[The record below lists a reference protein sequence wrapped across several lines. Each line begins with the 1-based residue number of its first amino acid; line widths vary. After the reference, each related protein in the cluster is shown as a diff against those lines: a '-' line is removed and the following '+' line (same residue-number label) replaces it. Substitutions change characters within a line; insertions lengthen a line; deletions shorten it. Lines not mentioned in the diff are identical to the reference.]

1 MPGHSYQVVYRDL
14 LTSAWADLPG
24 ASNFAGP
31 LQINLSYTDPSPTNH
46 ASRFYNVKLLH

>member
-1 MPGHSYQVVYRDL
+1 MPGHGYRVVCHDL

-24 ASNFAGP
+24 ASKFAGP
-31 LQINLSYTDPSPTNH
+31 LQINLSYTDRSPTNH